1 MHAKTTDVGYDQ
13 RNLAQDY
20 AALGHSA
27 DRVVVMAYDWHWAF
41 SAPGPIAPTWR
52 VDDVLDYATS
62 MVPPEKLALG
72 VGLYGYDWSGGQG
85 RHPLARG
92 GSARHRAGATPGRDP
107 VSGAPYLR
115 YRADGVDHEVW
126 YEDAESIA
134 AKLKLADAYG
144 VGRRALAPRGRGSR
158 TVGLLPDKSGAGE

>member
-1 MHAKTTDVGYDQ
+1 MHAKTTDTGYDQ

-41 SAPGPIAPTWR
+41 SAPGPIAPTWW

-62 MVPPEKLALG
+62 VVPPEKLALG

-85 RHPLARG
+85 SRHPVARG
-92 GSARHRAGATPGRDP
+92 GSARHRAGCHA
-107 VSGAPYLR
+107 
-115 YRADGVDHEVW
+115 
-126 YEDAESIA
+126 
-134 AKLKLADAYG
+134 
-144 VGRRALAPRGRGSR
+144 R
-158 TVGLLPDKSGAGE
+158 T